1 MRVVKHAAV
10 VVVDVA
16 LRRRALGDDH
26 IVAVELDMEILDL
39 VDPLRL
45 KDRYQIDQIA
55 HLDQYPFEIHCVMR
69 RNPQLAPRHTVGQCT
84 CPDADRQDVGLP
96 QREAS
101 GIAAP
106 ADPLDW
112 PRHARRGDDPV
123 ADRQIFDRHLAPLGI
138 CPRPADDTGPSAVCG
153 MVIEPAP
160 AMPEEG
166 SKFPPGILTWPGS
179 GSLPRVLR

>member
-69 RNPQLAPRHTVGQCT
+69 RNPQLAPRHTVGH
-84 CPDADRQDVGLP
+84 
-96 QREAS
+96 
-101 GIAAP
+101 AP
-106 ADPLDW
+106 ALM
-112 PRHARRGDDPV
+112 
-123 ADRQIFDRHLAPLGI
+123 QIGRMSV
-138 CPRPADDTGPSAVCG
+138 CPSAKR
-153 MVIEPAP
+153 
-160 AMPEEG
+160 PE
-166 SKFPPGILTWPGS
+166 
-179 GSLPRVLR
+179 